1 MRRYQ
6 DKLGW
11 MVFGVCALLLLGL
24 AGCASTPTPAPET
37 VAPAPAPTDDAA
49 ERLRQQAAIREAQ
62 LRTQFENQDIHFDF
76 DRYDLRPEARQI
88 LNEKAA
94 YLLERNNLSVIIEGH
109 CDDRGSSA
117 YNLALGE
124 KRALAA
130 KAYLQ
135 SMGVAAQRMETVS
148 YGKER
153 PLVPGHTEE
162 AYAANRRGH
171 FVVK

>member
-6 DKLGW
+6 GKWGW
-11 MVFGVCALLLLGL
+11 VFFGVCALLLLGL
-24 AGCASTPTPAPET
+24 AGCASTPAPAPEAA
-37 VAPAPAPTDDAA
+37 APAPAPVDDAA
-49 ERLRQQAAIREAQ
+49 ERLRQQQAIREAQ
-62 LRTQFENQDIHFDF
+62 LKTQFENQDIHFDF

-88 LNEKAA
+88 LNDKSA
-94 YLLERNNLSVIIEGH
+94 YLMERRNLMVIIEGH
-109 CDDRGSSA
+109 CDERGSSA

-130 KAYLQ
+130 KAYLE

-153 PLVPGHTEE
+153 PLVQGQTEE

-171 FVVK
+171 FVIK

>member
-37 VAPAPAPTDDAA
+37 AAPAPAPTDDAA

-171 FVVK
+171 FVIK

>member
-1 MRRYQ
+1 
-6 DKLGW
+6 

-24 AGCASTPTPAPET
+24 AGCASTPTPTPEAT
-37 VAPAPAPTDDAA
+37 APAPAPTDDAA
-49 ERLRQQAAIREAQ
+49 ERLRQQQAIREAQ
-62 LRTQFENQDIHFDF
+62 LKTQFENQDIHFDF

-88 LNEKAA
+88 LNDKAA
-94 YLLERNNLSVIIEGH
+94 YLTERAGVAVIIEGH
-109 CDDRGSSA
+109 CDERGSSA

-135 SMGVAAQRMETVS
+135 SMGVAPQRMETVS

-162 AYAANRRGH
+162 AYAANRRAH
-171 FVVK
+171 FVIK

>member
-37 VAPAPAPTDDAA
+37 AAPAPAPTDDAA

-162 AYAANRRGH
+162 AYAANRRDH